1 MAIIKLVNH
10 KTLRKNKIKIFLKTY
25 SIIQKEKGWDIKFL
39 FMIYYQNKNKA
50 VKACITYSININI

>member
-25 SIIQKEKGWDIKFL
+25 SIIQKEKG
-39 FMIYYQNKNKA
+39 
-50 VKACITYSININI
+50 